1 MNLSALFINRPV
13 ATTLLTLAIALAG
26 TLAFLNLSVSSLPQ
40 VDFPT
45 INVQAKLPGASA
57 ETMSTSVATP
67 LERALGRIAGITE
80 MTSSSS
86 LGSTS
91 ITLQFDL
98 DRDIN
103 GACRDVQ
110 AAINAAA
117 SLLPS
122 TMPNRPTYRRDNPA
136 DSPILVLAL
145 TSESQSRGEMY
156 DVASTILAQKI
167 SQLPGV
173 GQVQI
178 GGAAL
183 PAVRVELN
191 PNALTQYGIS
201 LEDVRS
207 TINQTN
213 VARPKGVMENGTQRW
228 QVLANDQA
236 RKAADYLPL
245 IVSYRNGA
253 PVTIADLGEVV
264 DSVEDL
270 RNTGLKNSKPSVLL
284 ILRKQPQ
291 ANVIETVDQVLAML
305 PELRALIPSTIDLSV
320 VIDRSLTI
328 RGSITEVEHSLLIAI
343 GLVILVV
350 LVFLRDF
357 RSTMVPIIAVPV
369 SLIGAC
375 GVMYFFNYSLNN
387 LTLMALTISTGF
399 VVDDAIVVLENTN
412 RHIKKGEP
420 PFKAALLGAQEVGFT
435 VMAMSVSLIAVFLP
449 ILLMGGVV
457 GRLFREF
464 AVTLS
469 AAVLVSLVIS
479 LTVTPMLC
487 ARWLGKE
494 SVKHGRIYQIIGV
507 AFDSLQAGYEK
518 SLRWAL
524 HHSRIMMLL
533 LLGTIGLNFYL
544 YAVIDKGFFPSQD
557 GGRLMGEI
565 QTDQGTSF
573 LSLQKKLFEYS
584 ELLLKD
590 PAVSQVAGFSGAGSS
605 SNSARVFIVLKPHDE
620 RDSIEKVMGRL
631 RERVKRIP
639 GAELHMT
646 PAQELRIGGRPSF
659 SSYDYALQSDD
670 LGLLRE
676 WMPKVTA
683 ALSKLPQLSDVNTS
697 QQDKGQ
703 QIGLVVDRDRASRYG
718 ISQAMI
724 DTTLNNAFG
733 QRQVSVIY
741 NPLNQY
747 RVVMELAPEYWQS
760 SEALKQVY
768 ISVPALRL
776 PSGEEVAAHQVPL
789 SSVADFA
796 PTSTPLSV
804 NHQGQFAAATLS
816 FNLNPGTS
824 LSTATQLIEK
834 TMSDIGVPDSI
845 QGSFQ
850 GSAKAF
856 KDSLSNQ
863 PFLILAALLSIYIVL
878 GVLYESM
885 IHPLT
890 ILSTLPSAGVGAL
903 LALIVCDSEFT
914 IIALIGVILLI
925 GIVKKNAIMMID
937 FALQAEREQG
947 LEASEAIYQACL
959 LRFRPI
965 MMTTLAALFG
975 ALPLA
980 LGSGYGAELRQPL
993 GISIVGGLIFS
1004 QMLTLYT
1011 TPVVYIYLDR
1021 FRLWFHRRFFN
1032 RTASLAD
1039 KVA

>member
-1 MNLSALFINRPV
+1 MKLSALFIYRPV

-26 TLAFLNLSVSSLPQ
+26 TLAFLNLPVSSLPQ

-98 DRDIN
+98 DRDLN

-110 AAINAAA
+110 AAINAAE
-117 SLLPS
+117 SLLPD

-145 TSESQSRGEMY
+145 TSESQSRGQLY
-156 DVASTILAQKI
+156 DIASTILAQKL
-167 SQLPGV
+167 SQLPGI

-191 PNALTQYGIS
+191 PNALTQYGIG
-201 LEDVRS
+201 LEDVRN
-207 TINQTN
+207 TITQTN
-213 VARPKGVMENGTQRW
+213 VARPKGVMENGALRW
-228 QVLANDQA
+228 QILANDQA

-291 ANVIETVDQVLAML
+291 ANVIETVDQVQAML
-305 PELRALIPSTIDLSV
+305 PELRALIPNTIDLSV

-350 LVFLRDF
+350 MVFLRDF
-357 RSTMVPIIAVPV
+357 RSTVVPIIAVPV

-375 GVMYFFNYSLNN
+375 GVMYFFNYSINN

-412 RHIKKGEP
+412 RHIEKGVP

-469 AAVLVSLVIS
+469 AAVVVSLLVS

-487 ARWLGKE
+487 ARWLGKQ
-494 SVKHGRIYQIIGV
+494 KPKQGKIFRGIGV
-507 AFDSLQAGYEK
+507 ALDWLQAVYER

-524 HHSRIMMLL
+524 RHGRIMMLL
-533 LLGTIGLNFYL
+533 LLGTIVLNFYL

-584 ELLLKD
+584 ELLLTD

-605 SNSARVFIVLKPHDE
+605 SNSARVFVVLKPHNE
-620 RDSIEKVMGRL
+620 RDPIEKVMGRL
-631 RERVKRIP
+631 RDKVKRIP
-639 GAELHMT
+639 GADLHMT

-659 SSYDYALQSDD
+659 SAFDFTLQSDD

-676 WMPKVTA
+676 WTPKLIA

-747 RVVMELAPEYWQS
+747 RVVMELAPDYWQS

-776 PSGEEVAAHQVPL
+776 PFGEQVAAHQVPL
-789 SSVADFA
+789 ASLAEFA

-816 FNLNPGTS
+816 FNLTPSTS

-834 TMSDIGVPDSI
+834 TMSDIGVPNSI

-856 KDSLSNQ
+856 KESLNNQ

-903 LALIVCDSEFT
+903 LALMLCATEFT

-947 LEASEAIYQACL
+947 MEASEAIFQACI

-965 MMTTLAALFG
+965 LMTTLAALFG

-1004 QMLTLYT
+1004 QLLTLYT
-1011 TPVVYIYLDR
+1011 TPVVYVYLDR
-1021 FRLWFHRRFFN
+1021 FRLWFHRRVFN
-1032 RTASLAD
+1032 HTAPLAD
-1039 KVA
+1039 KSA